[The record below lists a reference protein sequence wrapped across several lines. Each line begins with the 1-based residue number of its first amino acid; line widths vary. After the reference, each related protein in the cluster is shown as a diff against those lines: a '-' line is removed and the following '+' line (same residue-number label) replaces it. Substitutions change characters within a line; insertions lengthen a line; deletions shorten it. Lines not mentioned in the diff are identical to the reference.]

1 LHPATL
7 CLSPKGCEQMRWAWR
22 GFRHSCCV
30 VPRHTFCF
38 ALQDTNANKKNQ
50 RNVNNSLESVFR
62 YAKICM
68 VEITG
73 KGLNPLR
80 FEISQEVLECLQ
92 TAKASASQPA
102 KDRVLQE
109 FWHVGSSNK
118 IFQVCM
124 RLSRVINLMSDKT
137 TVVVLIVLK

>member
-1 LHPATL
+1 MLRCTQTH
-7 CLSPKGCEQMRWAWR
+7 
-22 GFRHSCCV
+22 F
-30 VPRHTFCF
+30 FFF

-92 TAKASASQPA
+92 PAKASASRPA
-102 KDRVLQE
+102 KDRALQE
-109 FWHVGSSNK
+109 FWHIGTA
-118 IFQVCM
+118 
-124 RLSRVINLMSDKT
+124 VIKYFRFA
-137 TVVVLIVLK
+137 